1 MKTKNIFKGLSLALV
16 AFAALATT
24 SCKDEP
30 DAYQIQGGKPTISF
44 IRPVSASSRDS
55 IITAASMQSTI
66 CIVGENLTSVHD
78 IYFNDQPAVLNS
90 SYMTA
95 NTIVLTVPKNL
106 PVVQDDKMHLITRDS
121 SVVLYDFKVLPPAPK
136 VESMSAEWAAPGEK
150 VIIAGSYLFAPLTV
164 EFPGA
169 DPIEVTTSKAGGSEV
184 EVTVPTGAQPGKV
197 KITTASG
204 TGQSSFQ
211 YKDSRN
217 ILFNF
222 DDNRGKMGNCWHA
235 ATIESSDLSLDGG
248 YLLLYSADGL
258 KSDGSD
264 WPDAGYHFEY
274 WPGNW
279 NTPETYEDDGA
290 DDLTRTV
297 DFTGFKNMA
306 LKFEYMIPETD
317 PWKGTPMQIWFAGHN
332 LITLQTANN
341 TYFHDEAVSLPRV
354 MWKPWLESGSY
365 DTGGKWITA
374 VFPIATDFIW
384 YWDGTLATGELKPES
399 FTGMEIFIAAGE
411 ENEGS
416 PSAPKIYIDNI
427 RVVPIK

>member
-1 MKTKNIFKGLSLALV
+1 MKNLTKYTCLLLGLVFVGACANLDYPDRFKETQGVPKVNFVRYADRDI
-16 AFAALATT
+16 AITQAAM
-24 SCKDEP
+24 EE
-30 DAYQIQGGKPTISF
+30 
-44 IRPVSASSRDS
+44 
-55 IITAASMQSTI
+55 TI

-95 NTIVLTVPKNL
+95 NTIVLSVPKNL

-150 VIIAGSYLFAPLTV
+150 VLIAGSYLFAPLTV

-235 ATIESSDLSLDGG
+235 AKIESSDLSLDGG

-354 MWKPWLESGSY
+354 MWKPWLESGFY

>member
-1 MKTKNIFKGLSLALV
+1 MKNLTKYTSLLLGLVLAGACTSIDYPDRFKETSGVPKVNFVRYADRDIV
-16 AFAALATT
+16 ITQAAM
-24 SCKDEP
+24 EE
-30 DAYQIQGGKPTISF
+30 
-44 IRPVSASSRDS
+44 
-55 IITAASMQSTI
+55 TI
-66 CIVGENLTSVHD
+66 CIVGENLTSVHN
-78 IYFNDQPAVLNS
+78 IYFNDQAAVLNP

-95 NTIVLTVPKNL
+95 STIVLSVPKNL
-106 PVVQDDKMHLITRDS
+106 PVIQDDQIHLITRDS

-150 VIIAGSYLFAPLTV
+150 VTIFGSYLFAPLTV

-169 DPIEVTTSKAGGSEV
+169 DPIEVGSSMAGGSEV
-184 EVTVPTGAQPGKV
+184 EVTVPAAAQPGKIKV
-197 KITTASG
+197 TTASG

-211 YKDSRN
+211 YHDTRN
-217 ILFNF
+217 ILFSF
-222 DDNRGKMGNCWHA
+222 DDNRGKMGNNWHA

-248 YLLLYSADGL
+248 YLFLYSADGL
-258 KSDGSD
+258 KSDGTD

-279 NTPETYEDDGA
+279 NDPETYEDDGA

-317 PWKGTPMQIWFAGHN
+317 PWKGTPMQIWFAGHD
-332 LITLQTANN
+332 LITLQKANN
-341 TYFHDEAVSLPRV
+341 TYFHDAAISLPRV
-354 MWKPWLESGSY
+354 MWKPWLESGSF
-365 DTGGKWITA
+365 DTGGKWLTA
-374 VFPIATDFIW
+374 TFPIATDFVW
-384 YWDGTLATGELKPES
+384 YWDSTLATGELKPES
-399 FTGMEIFIAAGE
+399 FTGMEIFIAAGK